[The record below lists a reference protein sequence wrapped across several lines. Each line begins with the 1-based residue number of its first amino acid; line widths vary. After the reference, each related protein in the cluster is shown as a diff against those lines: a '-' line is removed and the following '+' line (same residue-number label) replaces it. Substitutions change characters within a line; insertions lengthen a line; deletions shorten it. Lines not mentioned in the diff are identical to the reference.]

1 MLSLIA
7 AMANN
12 NVIGYQQRMPWHLPR
27 ELQHFKRVTHKKP
40 VIMGRHTYE
49 SIGHAL
55 PERRNLVVSRQHSL
69 TLPDADVFST
79 IEQAIAACHDAT
91 ETMII
96 GGAQLY
102 QQTIEQADRLYL
114 TLIEL
119 ETAGDAFFPAWNPSQ
134 WGMKDTQ
141 AFQPDLKNPHPYR
154 CITLDKK
161 TQPIVL

>member
-12 NVIGYQQRMPWHLPR
+12 NVIGYQQSMPWHLPR
-27 ELQHFKRVTHKKP
+27 ELQHFKRITRNKP
-40 VIMGRHTYE
+40 VIMGRHTYD

-55 PERRNLVVSRQHSL
+55 PERRNLVVSRQHAL
-69 TLPDADVFST
+69 TLPDAEVFST
-79 IEQAIAACHDAT
+79 IDQAIAACQDTT

-102 QQTIEQADRLYL
+102 QQTIDQADRLYL

-119 ETAGDAFFPAWNPSQ
+119 DTAGDAFFPTWDPSH
-134 WGMKDTQ
+134 WEIKDSQ
-141 AFQPDLKNPHPYR
+141 AFQPDPKNPHPYR

-161 TQPIVL
+161 Q